1 MFDFFNKYKNP
12 ILIITVLFFLGSLG
26 FVGAGVFIEEYGP
39 NAAIAKVGN
48 QKIKYRNFNRY
59 VDLAIKNAQD
69 EQDLDEAKEKQL
81 RQEVLQSM
89 ISEITLAQ
97 AAKQAGLGVSDVE
110 IGYTIKSNFSDSS
123 GFRKDEYIWIVR
135 NTYGLNPAE
144 YEEQLKQQK
153 LSSKYK
159 DLLILAAKVTPQEE
173 QILKAE
179 TDKVMSTDKK
189 GNKKSEE
196 DDKNTQ
202 AALTLAAIQLK
213 AQDLLKSY
221 SDKFNAENKVVI
233 LGKEII

>member
-1 MFDFFNKYKNP
+1 MFDFFDKYKNP
-12 ILIITVLFFLGSLG
+12 ILIITVLFFVGSLG
-26 FVGAGVFIEEYGP
+26 FVGAGVFMEEYGP
-39 NAAIAKVGN
+39 NAAIAKVGS
-48 QKIKYRNFNRY
+48 QKIKYRDFSRY
-59 VDLAIKNAQD
+59 FDLALKNAQS
-69 EQDLDEAKEKQL
+69 EQEFDEAAEKQL

-97 AAKQAGLGVSDVE
+97 AAKQAGLGVSDIE
-110 IGYTIKSNFSDSS
+110 IGYTIKSNFNE
-123 GFRKDEYIWIVR
+123 GNTFRKEDYVWIVR
-135 NTYGLNPAE
+135 NTYGLNPAD

-159 DLLILAAKVTPQEE
+159 NMLILAAKVTPQEE

-179 TDKVMSTDKK
+179 TDKVLSADKK
-189 GNKKSEE
+189 ANE
-196 DDKNTQ
+196 DNKNTQ

-221 SDKFNAENKVVI
+221 SDKFNAENKVII

>member
-1 MFDFFNKYKNP
+1 MFDFFDKYKNP
-12 ILIITVLFFLGSLG
+12 ILIITVLFFVGSLG
-26 FVGAGVFIEEYGP
+26 FVGAGVFMEEYGP
-39 NAAIAKVGN
+39 NAAIAKVGK
-48 QKIKYRNFNRY
+48 QKIKYRDFSRY
-59 VDLAIKNAQD
+59 FDLALKNAQS
-69 EQDLDEAKEKQL
+69 EQDFDETAEKQL

-89 ISEITLAQ
+89 ITEITLAQ
-97 AAKQAGLGVSDVE
+97 AAQQAGLGVSDIE
-110 IGYTIKSNFSDSS
+110 IGYTIKSNFNE
-123 GFRKDEYIWIVR
+123 GNTFRKEDYVWIVR
-135 NTYGLNPAE
+135 NTYGLNPAD

-159 DLLILAAKVTPQEE
+159 NMLILAAKVTPQEE

-179 TDKVMSTDKK
+179 TDKVLSADKK
-189 GNKKSEE
+189 AKQ

-221 SDKFNAENKVVI
+221 SDKFNAENKVII